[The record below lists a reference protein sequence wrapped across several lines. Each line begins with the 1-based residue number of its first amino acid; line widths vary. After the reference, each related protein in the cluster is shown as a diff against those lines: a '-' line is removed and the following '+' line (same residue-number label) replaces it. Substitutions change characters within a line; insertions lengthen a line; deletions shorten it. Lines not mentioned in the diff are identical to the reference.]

1 MVFGSL
7 RSGIRNFM
15 IITDSNNNVYFGGNQ
30 SWFPYRFLKNSGC
43 GVIAAAELL
52 LKLRGIETIDKLE
65 YMEFA
70 TELWKHFLP
79 VIPGFGMN
87 GLALAAGLNRYF
99 WKNKMPYRAFWC
111 ASDRK
116 MVRRIHQ
123 MLKED
128 MPVILSIGPNFPMFW
143 RGEKLTFYRKVN
155 DTFMAAVKTKAH
167 FVTVTGWEGRMI
179 QISSW
184 GKEYYIDY
192 GEYRDYVK
200 KHSCPLVSNIVYV
213 KKIKKE

>member
-1 MVFGSL
+1 
-7 RSGIRNFM
+7 M
-15 IITDSNNNVYFGGNQ
+15 IITDSKNNTYFGGDQ

-43 GVIAAAELL
+43 GVIAATELL
-52 LKLRGIETIDKLE
+52 LKLRGRETISKPE

-87 GLALAAGLNRYF
+87 GLTLAAGLNRYF
-99 WKNKMPYRAFWC
+99 WKTNTPYRAFWC
-111 ASDRK
+111 ISAGK
-116 MVRRIHQ
+116 LTRRIRQ
-123 MLKED
+123 MLKSD
-128 MPVILSIGPNFPMFW
+128 IPVILSIGPNFPMFW

-155 DTFMAAVKTKAH
+155 DTFVASAKTKAH

-184 GKEYYIDY
+184 GKEYYIDDV
-192 GEYRDYVK
+192 EYRDYVK
-200 KHSCPLVSNIVYV
+200 KHSCPLVSNIVYIR
-213 KKIKKE
+213 KIKVTVQS